1 MNAAPL
7 ITIPYP
13 VRLKNDDFWLLNDH
27 GTFAEYAKTE
37 LIEGE
42 ILCMN
47 AQHSRH
53 ARIKSDMLVE
63 LALALRSQGT
73 SLKAISEVSVALS
86 ADSVPEPDIVL
97 TSYMGDG
104 PVPLE
109 TLALV
114 VEVSDTTLDFDLG
127 RKLALYARA
136 GVPEYWVVD
145 VVGRTVYQH
154 WSPAGEA
161 YVERRTLDVG
171 QSLLAATIS
180 GLAVETSALG

>member
-1 MNAAPL
+1 MNAASS
-7 ITIPYP
+7 ITIPHP

-27 GTFAEYAKTE
+27 GAFAEYAKTE

-53 ARIKSDMLVE
+53 ARIKSDLLVE
-63 LALALRSQGT
+63 LALALRSQGA

-97 TSYMGDG
+97 TSYLGDG

-114 VEVSDTTLDFDLG
+114 VEVSDTTREFDLG
-127 RKLALYARA
+127 RKLALYASA

-145 VVGRTVYQH
+145 LAGRVIHQL
-154 WSPAGEA
+154 WSPDGDR
-161 YVERRTLDVG
+161 YVDRRELGFGTELA
-171 QSLLAATIS
+171 AATIDA
-180 GLAVETSALG
+180 LVVDTSALG